1 MLITVLYCCCFCKNS
16 ATSASASSS
25 PTPLNGK
32 ASPQLVI
39 PNNTGMSLLP
49 NKSTLFSSTPTPQPQ
64 SSPQSPSFSIGSN
77 SSSSP
82 NPPPL
87 SSLSSTKPVI
97 NHGKPNLAP
106 KPPGMIPLVGNGT
119 RSSVARHQSMRS
131 PRYVSLVSTLC
142 FNLLCQFWCTATFSL
157 TRNPGLRR

>member
-1 MLITVLYCCCFCKNS
+1 MCFSCCKNS

-64 SSPQSPSFSIGSN
+64 TSPQSPSFSIGSN
-77 SSSSP
+77 SSAPSSSP
-82 NPPPL
+82 NLP
-87 SSLSSTKPVI
+87 SLSSTKPVI

-106 KPPGMIPLVGNGT
+106 KPPGMVPMVGNGT

-131 PRYVSLVSTLC
+131 PRYVSCLC
-142 FNLLCQFWCTATFSL
+142 LAKCFATFFINSCIA
-157 TRNPGLRR
+157 T